1 MLSSKHKQNIVGLQY
16 IASYSSQ
23 IRVNNGGDELDF
35 LDPAVAYTVNDLWSQ
50 MPILIAFQEIW
61 LRNRSDFTMSEYHHL
76 EIVWAA
82 NCSFCGMLSL
92 MYSNSARL
100 EKHLGIF
107 KLKQHLLSEIVES

>member
-1 MLSSKHKQNIVGLQY
+1 
-16 IASYSSQ
+16 
-23 IRVNNGGDELDF
+23 
-35 LDPAVAYTVNDLWSQ
+35 
-50 MPILIAFQEIW
+50 
-61 LRNRSDFTMSEYHHL
+61 MSEYHHL

>member
-1 MLSSKHKQNIVGLQY
+1 
-16 IASYSSQ
+16 
-23 IRVNNGGDELDF
+23 
-35 LDPAVAYTVNDLWSQ
+35 
-50 MPILIAFQEIW
+50 
-61 LRNRSDFTMSEYHHL
+61 MSEYHHL

-92 MYSNSARL
+92 MYSARL